1 MSNQLDTRDL
11 QEELEELENLK
22 ADHELAKETLEEAE
36 KALEDYQEN
45 ERQNDND
52 VEQEETILRL
62 EKDIEDAEEELTAA
76 EDALDS
82 DKLREL
88 EELQSLKDEVGSE
101 WEYGVQLIPEDD
113 FVEYCQEL
121 CEDIG
126 DIPKNIPSYIVI
138 DWDATSNNLRQD
150 YSETE
155 FRGETYLYRA

>member
-22 ADHELAKETLEEAE
+22 AGHELAKETLEEA
-36 KALEDYQEN
+36 KTALEEYQEK
-45 ERQNDND
+45 ERQNDSD

-76 EDALDS
+76 EDALDP

-88 EELQSLKDEVGSE
+88 EELQSLQDEIGSE
-101 WEYGVQLIPEDD
+101 WKHGVQLIPEED
-113 FVEYCQEL
+113 FEAYCQEL

-126 DIPKNIPSYIVI
+126 DIPKDMPSYIVI
-138 DWDATSNNLRQD
+138 DWEATCNNLRQD